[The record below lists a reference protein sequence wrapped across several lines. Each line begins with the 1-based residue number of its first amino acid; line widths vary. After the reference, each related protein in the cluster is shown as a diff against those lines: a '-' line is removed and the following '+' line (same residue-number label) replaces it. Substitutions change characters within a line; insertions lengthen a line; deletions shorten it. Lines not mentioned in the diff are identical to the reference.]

1 MNDRPDRQPEI
12 RSDLEQRREA
22 LGQLVATW
30 RSPSISTAWFLIS
43 IAWIAVL
50 ILSREAAGDR
60 TIGGDVRIARWIQDT
75 DSSVASGIADFGNL
89 IGTYWFGVLV
99 SVPVV
104 FALAWR
110 RRWSEA
116 ALFLS
121 ILGVRAL
128 NNTVKGWIE
137 SPRPTPDLVDVRLH
151 ADGYGFPSGHA
162 FGAMLL
168 FGALAL
174 VARIELPS
182 GRWRDLAVAG
192 FLALILIVGFGRIYV
207 GVHWPSDVLGGYL
220 MGGAVLLTLV
230 TLLRIGSLPR
240 AVGRGRD
247 R

>member
-1 MNDRPDRQPEI
+1 MTDRPNRDVDN
-12 RSDLEQRREA
+12 RSNLEQRREA
-22 LGQLVATW
+22 LAQLVAMW
-30 RSPSISTAWFLIS
+30 RSPSISPAWFLIS
-43 IAWIAVL
+43 VAWIAVL
-50 ILSREAAGDR
+50 FLSHEAAGDR
-60 TIGGDVRIARWIQDT
+60 TIGGDVRIAHWIQDA
-75 DSSVASGIADFGNL
+75 DSSVASTIADVGNL
-89 IGTYWFGVLV
+89 IGTYWFGALV

-104 FALAWR
+104 FALALR

-116 ALFLS
+116 ALFLA
-121 ILGVRAL
+121 ILAGRAL
-128 NNTVKGWIE
+128 NNTVKGWIG

-174 VARIELPS
+174 VARIELPR
-182 GRWRDLAVAG
+182 GKWRNLAVAG

-230 TLLRIGSLPR
+230 TLLKIGSPPR
-240 AVGRGRD
+240 ATQLDRD